1 MTEILNII
9 WKDMISSPYICFLG
23 VFILIVVVFKESII
37 KYLDILIASKAAHK
51 NSYTV
56 KDLER
61 HAIFLDLDYW
71 LTSGVSI
78 LQINTCLGKE
88 LIMKDLLLIKY
99 ELIKNKLIKSLKEV
113 SDKMELVEL
122 EIIFNRLMSEYNR
135 EQILRWKAA
144 GIPELFI
151 KKYLAF
157 QVKNIDSIKGSA
169 KIVFNKNIIASN
181 STRIYLLL
189 SIIRN
194 YLATT
199 YTNAVATIL
208 SMNGDLNGLVYK
220 GVKIEEHSTK

>member
-1 MTEILNII
+1 MT
-9 WKDMISSPYICFLG
+9 SSPYICLLG

-37 KYLDILIASKAAHK
+37 KYLDILITSKAASK

-99 ELIKNKLIKSLKEV
+99 ELIKNKLIKALKEV

-208 SMNGDLNGLVYK
+208 SMNGDLNGLVYN

>member
-23 VFILIVVVFKESII
+23 VFILIVVIFKESII
-37 KYLDILIASKAAHK
+37 KYLDVLIASKAAYK
-51 NSYTV
+51 NKYSI

-61 HAIFLDLDYW
+61 HSIFLDLEYW
-71 LTSGVSI
+71 LTAGISI

-99 ELIKNKLIKSLKEV
+99 ELIKNKLTKALKEI
-113 SDKMELVEL
+113 SDKMDLVEL
-122 EIIFNRLMSEYNR
+122 EMVFNRVMSEYNR

-151 KKYLAF
+151 KKYLAI

-169 KIVFNKNIIASN
+169 KIVFNKNIVASN

-189 SIIRN
+189 SILRN